1 LVPALV
7 LGDTSGLDP
16 EMTRDFQTT
25 GLTHLTAVS
34 GANLTLLLG
43 FLLTTARWIRVRGW
57 WLRVVGLAQRAVVS
71 RNPSSSVR
79 FAPDTA
85 VKWVSLRKRQVIKQS
100 PEESGPV
107 SARTPS
113 RARDHHCTERDP
125 KMKRI
130 QLAAGNI
137 SKTDSLTIELM
148 EASDPCRDHDY
159 QAGRGHLRRMP
170 RRDRRQAVRERN
182 TLQ

>member
-1 LVPALV
+1 
-7 LGDTSGLDP
+7 
-16 EMTRDFQTT
+16 M
-25 GLTHLTAVS
+25 
-34 GANLTLLLG
+34 
-43 FLLTTARWIRVRGW
+43 
-57 WLRVVGLAQRAVVS
+57 S

-137 SKTDSLTIELM
+137 SKTDSLTIELI
-148 EASDPCRDHDY
+148 EASDPCRDHDH
-159 QAGRGHLRRMP
+159 QAGPAIRRGANQDSRPPSTHTPLRRDGSRCQGAEHSPMNSLILGP
-170 RRDRRQAVRERN
+170 YTSSACSSPLPLARLGLLEPSPMVLSARN
-182 TLQ
+182 VN